1 MINWVL
7 KSCPRCGGDL
17 FMDRD
22 TDGWFEECLQCG
34 HRKEIRE
41 LKNQLVP
48 VRVRQFPA
56 EDWSKH
62 KND

>member
-1 MINWVL
+1 
-7 KSCPRCGGDL
+7 
-17 FMDRD
+17 MDRD